1 MYFIGIELTNP
12 NNNVHRFSN
21 RSKRIVVMQ
30 AFINSI
36 CSEKRNHGNTND
48 QNQAFNVE
56 HLINHEKC

>member
-21 RSKRIVVMQ
+21 RPKRIVVMQ